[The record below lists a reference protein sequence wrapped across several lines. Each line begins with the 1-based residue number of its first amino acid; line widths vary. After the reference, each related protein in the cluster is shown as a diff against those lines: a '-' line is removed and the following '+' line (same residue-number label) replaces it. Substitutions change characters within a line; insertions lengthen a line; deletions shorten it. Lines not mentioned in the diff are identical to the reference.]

1 MAKLQQKISG
11 SFRASRGAERLA
23 VVRSYI
29 STASKHGVDAS
40 DVLMALF
47 EGKPWMPPEPL
58 RI

>member
-11 SFRASRGAERLA
+11 SLRATNGVERLA
-23 VVRSYI
+23 KVRSYI
-29 STASKHGVDAS
+29 STASKHGVNAS